1 MEPRSKRV
9 SLGEM
14 PPFISHACGAQQ
26 DLETN
31 TDEHALMHLS
41 LALTITFASN
51 FKEFW
56 ELNYLI
62 VIQWGYVFCMHS

>member
-51 FKEFW
+51 FKEF
-56 ELNYLI
+56 
-62 VIQWGYVFCMHS
+62 